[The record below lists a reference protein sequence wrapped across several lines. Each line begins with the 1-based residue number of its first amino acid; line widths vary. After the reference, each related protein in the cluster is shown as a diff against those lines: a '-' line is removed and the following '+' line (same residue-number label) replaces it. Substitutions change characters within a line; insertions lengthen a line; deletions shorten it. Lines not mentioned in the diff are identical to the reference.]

1 MAHTLKPDPAL
12 QRFNTAKEK
21 IGYYFRFKPRSALF
35 NVVFMGLIPA
45 GLVYYAYGSDGQFN
59 FLRAFRKHQVLSG
72 EEYVPR
78 NKDL

>member
-21 IGYYFRFKPRSALF
+21 MGHYFRFTPRSAFF
-35 NVVFMGLIPA
+35 NVVFMGVVPV
-45 GLVYYAYGSDGQFN
+45 GLAYYAYSAEGLS
-59 FLRAFRKHQVLSG
+59 LTRLFRNEVVLE

-78 NKDL
+78 KKDL